1 MGSQT
6 LAISSSV
13 LICRGVPPWAPNGVE
28 LPCRRG
34 AHGGTPLQL
43 GQHAISNLAV
53 VLLLLA
59 GSSSVF
65 ARAEF
70 AGSIAAKQSA
80 SEATLAS
87 VRRSDSSIRDTK
99 GTLAKLTPSEHMRR
113 ASVYMSNRA
122 FDEARAH
129 WRALV
134 QYFPEDTRVPEAL
147 LGIARSYFLAKDYE
161 DGYPIFNQLANDY
174 PSTKEGREGL
184 NYSAASLLR
193 LGRFAEAAAR
203 YAEYCD
209 RYPNGERIDTAHLN
223 VIDTLR
229 EASNPTEAL
238 KWVTRTRQ
246 RFSGSATE
254 TNAIFAALRLYV
266 AERQWNDAVNMAD
279 ELLKRS
285 FSKATL
291 TTPGEVLYLKAFSLD
306 QSGRDEDAVKA
317 YLAISDS
324 LESYYGWLATQKL
337 TSILKGSRA
346 NLAAERN
353 QRVSA
358 SISAASDQYPAPYR
372 QTVLRAAK
380 ERNLDPRFILAL
392 IRQESV
398 FKPFAKSPAGARGL
412 LQLTIDAAQKYA
424 AGAGLRNVGENQLY
438 LPETSIILGAE
449 YLSSLRGMFPQL
461 WEAVAAS
468 YNGGEDNVARW
479 LMRGKSNDG
488 GVFTSEIG
496 FDETKAYVQKVM
508 SNYRAYRE
516 LYTVDLIRR

>member
-1 MGSQT
+1 
-6 LAISSSV
+6 LAK
-13 LICRGVPPWAPNGVE
+13 L
-28 LPCRRG
+28 
-34 AHGGTPLQL
+34 
-43 GQHAISNLAV
+43 NLA
-53 VLLLLA
+53 VLLLLLSCLPLSAKSELARTIA
-59 GSSSVF
+59 G
-65 ARAEF
+65 
-70 AGSIAAKQSA
+70 KQSA

-87 VRRSDSSIRDTK
+87 VRRSDSSIRDAK
-99 GTLAKLTPSEHMRR
+99 GGLPKLTPAEHMRR

-122 FDEARAH
+122 FAEARDH

-134 QYFPEDTRVPEAL
+134 QYYPEDSHVPEAL

-161 DGYPIFNQLANDY
+161 DGYPVFNQLANDY
-174 PSTKEGREGL
+174 PGTKEGREGL
-184 NYSAASLLR
+184 NYTAASLLR
-193 LGRFAEAAAR
+193 LGRFAESAAR

-229 EASNPTEAL
+229 EANNSADAL

-254 TNAIFAALRLYV
+254 TNAMFAALRLYV
-266 AERQWNDAVNMAD
+266 AEGQWDDAVSMAD
-279 ELLKRS
+279 DLLKRA

-291 TTPGEVLYLKAFSLD
+291 ATPAEVAYLKALSLD
-306 QSGRDEDAVKA
+306 QAGRDEEAVKA

-324 LESYYGWLATQKL
+324 PDSYYGWLATQRL
-337 TSILKGSRA
+337 TSILRGSRA
-346 NLAAERN
+346 SLAGERE
-353 QRVSA
+353 QRVNQ
-358 SISAASDQYPAPYR
+358 SISSAADLYPAAYR
-372 QTVLRAAK
+372 TAVLRAAK
-380 ERNLDPRFILAL
+380 DRKLDPRFVLAL

-424 AGAGLRNVGENQLY
+424 AGAGLTNVRENELY
-438 LPETSIILGAE
+438 LPETSITLGAE
-449 YLSSLRGMFPQL
+449 YISTLHQMFPQL

-479 LMRGKSNDG
+479 LKRAKTNDA

-508 SNYRAYRE
+508 SNYRAYRQ
-516 LYTVDLIRR
+516 LYTVDLVRR